1 MSFRTKETLEKWLD
15 EFRSTRDD
23 CDHITVLMHDGG
35 EGADTGLVY
44 VPLTHAVTDVYMEPV
59 AIGDPHWAIG
69 FGSRTNSFNLT
80 PGELQV
86 LADEL
91 AVAAVLC
98 EFLERKSAEHI
109 AEH

>member
-1 MSFRTKETLEKWLD
+1 MPFRTKETLELWLD
-15 EFRSTRDD
+15 EFRSDRND

-59 AIGDPHWAIG
+59 AIGDPRWAVG

-80 PGELQV
+80 PKELKV
-86 LADEL
+86 LSDEL
-91 AVAAVLC
+91 AIAAELC

-109 AEH
+109 ASH